1 MIIYHSSW
9 GLGNELFQYA
19 FLRSIAKHEEKIYC
33 LGGMDELADGF
44 DLLDLNFYILSPHR
58 YINFFIIR
66 LFIPCLFW
74 LAKMGLFNY
83 YDHLENSKG
92 ISIKQINIK
101 KGLIPIN
108 IIRTNFFQSK
118 KYFFEKKIKLRIQKN
133 HMQKALKVFNTFPKD
148 RIKVFVHIR
157 RGDYL
162 QQTFNG
168 KRSITLPV
176 SYFNNAM
183 NSIEEDIDLPFYIFL
198 SDDPEYVEQAFRH
211 LNESDK
217 YISVNKPIV
226 DFSLMTLCEYGIVSN
241 STFAWWGSYFM
252 SNRKKVF
259 FPKYWYGWKTKTES
273 HPNIYPSWA
282 KVIDVE

>member
-1 MIIYHSSW
+1 
-9 GLGNELFQYA
+9 L
-19 FLRSIAKHEEKIYC
+19 
-33 LGGMDELADGF
+33 
-44 DLLDLNFYILSPHR
+44 
-58 YINFFIIR
+58 
-66 LFIPCLFW
+66 
-74 LAKMGLFNY
+74 LAKKRLFNY
-83 YDHLENSKG
+83 YEFSEQSKDSLVKK
-92 ISIKQINIK
+92 ISIKN
-101 KGLIPIN
+101 GLIPVN
-108 IIRTNFFQSK
+108 IIKTGFFQSE
-118 KYFFEKKIKLRIQKN
+118 KYFIDQKLNLRIQQS

-162 QQTFNG
+162 QETFNG

-176 SYFNNAM
+176 SYVNNAM

-198 SDDPEYVEQAFRH
+198 SDDPEYVEQAFKH

-217 YISVNKPIV
+217 YISVNKPII

-273 HPNIYPSWA
+273 HPNIYPSWS